1 MTAPKITHSSFN
13 CPESWLTH
21 LQFTPTITSKWPLV
35 SFCFPGSPHSL
46 IISLC
51 ITGQCLVSLTGTP
64 LRFPGLAPCLG
75 LEPVRQEA
83 APVGLGILP
92 SSPKGAQEAV
102 VAFSSASAPDTGV
115 RKITASLEP
124 AHCQSSC
131 PHPPSIPPWLWT
143 SVRPGQHPGRP
154 NAVLGK
160 EVPGPASSSSPGR
173 HSWRRRKSP
182 HEFLFR

>member
-1 MTAPKITHSSFN
+1 MLKKH
-13 CPESWLTH
+13 PEPAHISYLLT
-21 LQFTPTITSKWPLV
+21 LL
-35 SFCFPGSPHSL
+35 FPR
-46 IISLC
+46 
-51 ITGQCLVSLTGTP
+51 Q
-64 LRFPGLAPCLG
+64 
-75 LEPVRQEA
+75 PVRQEA

-131 PHPPSIPPWLWT
+131 PHSPSIPPWLWT